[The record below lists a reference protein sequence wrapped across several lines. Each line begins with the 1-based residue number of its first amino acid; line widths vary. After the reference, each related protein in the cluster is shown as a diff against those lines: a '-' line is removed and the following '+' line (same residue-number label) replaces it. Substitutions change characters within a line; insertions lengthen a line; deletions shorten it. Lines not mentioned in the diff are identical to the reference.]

1 MLRSLRL
8 PKKMG
13 ILTSNRQPKSKNSD
27 ENTRFWF
34 DLKHLIYNRCK
45 ISYNIIFKFGRIF
58 AIEYAL
64 MLQETILCEFGH
76 TIPSFITGCFE
87 RAIWRENLKAID
99 TFLFFAPGFT
109 QQVQDSGVTQ
119 QERAEKWP
127 WKTSTW
133 RVCPRRRPTS
143 RLVHILLYNLA
154 GLSELGSSS
163 KALQWAQQSYMSNP
177 PIPRSAR
184 ELNQIRL

>member
-1 MLRSLRL
+1 MTGIFKEIVEKRYSLRLLRL

-13 ILTSNRQPKSKNSD
+13 ILTSDRQPKSKNSD
-27 ENTRFWF
+27 ENKRFWF

-99 TFLFFAPGFT
+99 TFLFLLQVLHSSRSKIPVWLNKKEQKNGRGKHQHWGFVRGDQHPG
-109 QQVQDSGVTQ
+109 
-119 QERAEKWP
+119 
-127 WKTSTW
+127 
-133 RVCPRRRPTS
+133 
-143 RLVHILLYNLA
+143 
-154 GLSELGSSS
+154 
-163 KALQWAQQSYMSNP
+163 
-177 PIPRSAR
+177 
-184 ELNQIRL
+184 